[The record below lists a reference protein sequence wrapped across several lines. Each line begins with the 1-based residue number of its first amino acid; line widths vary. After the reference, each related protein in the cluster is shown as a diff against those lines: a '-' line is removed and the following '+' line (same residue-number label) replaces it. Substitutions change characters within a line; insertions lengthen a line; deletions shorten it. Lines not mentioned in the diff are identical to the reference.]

1 MLLKK
6 GGKVI
11 AANIWGK
18 LKTVTQMIGI
28 ILTFLCKYPYFTIGN
43 SITEIESII
52 SILATFTITISVIA
66 TIFSGIN
73 YLKGSKE
80 LLKD

>member
-28 ILTFLCKYPYFTIGN
+28 ILMFLCQYPYFTIGD

-52 SILATFTITISVIA
+52 SILATFTITISVVA